1 MKAHVFLWLLLL
13 LLVGCSHQK
22 GDTYRIEGELTG
34 ITGTGVMEVQ
44 DAWNGYKV
52 VGKTADVSDGCFTIE
67 GRIEYP
73 THVYLYFDGAQTGSL
88 QIRDF
93 FLEPGTIRVVG
104 DAERDMF
111 EGATGTPLNELKNV
125 VRHDLSSHPE
135 SSDERVN
142 QLIHRKD
149 AFALFAIDAY
159 AVRRCPPE
167 ELLGILD
174 SLPDY
179 LQQTM
184 RSTQLKNQLKQIA
197 LTSPSCHY
205 IDIEQPDTDGNSLS
219 LKSVVETQGTRYVLV
234 DFWATWCGPCVEEIP
249 TLVDLYGEYH
259 NKGLDIYSV
268 SFDGN
273 KTRWINYVQE
283 HNMMWH
289 NVSELNGG
297 GDKIKAWRDYGCLGI
312 PLTILIDASS
322 GIIIARD
329 LRGDALRERMKEL
342 FQQQ

>member
-1 MKAHVFLWLLLL
+1 MADIKH
-13 LLVGCSHQK
+13 S
-22 GDTYRIEGELTG
+22 T
-34 ITGTGVMEVQ
+34 
-44 DAWNGYKV
+44 DA
-52 VGKTADVSDGCFTIE
+52 TFEADVLQSDK
-67 GRIEYP
+67 P
-73 THVYLYFDGAQTGSL
+73 
-88 QIRDF
+88 
-93 FLEPGTIRVVG
+93 
-104 DAERDMF
+104 
-111 EGATGTPLNELKNV
+111 
-125 VRHDLSSHPE
+125 
-135 SSDERVN
+135 
-142 QLIHRKD
+142 
-149 AFALFAIDAY
+149 
-159 AVRRCPPE
+159 
-167 ELLGILD
+167 
-174 SLPDY
+174 
-179 LQQTM
+179 
-184 RSTQLKNQLKQIA
+184 
-197 LTSPSCHY
+197 
-205 IDIEQPDTDGNSLS
+205 
-219 LKSVVETQGTRYVLV
+219 VLV